1 MGPGRDPEAWT
12 LAGHGLR
19 LAAVA
24 DGPGARQTL
33 AEILAAA
40 LLGQELPWALER
52 TSLGCPVLRCSRR
65 GAPDAH
71 ISFSRRPGL
80 LWGAVCALPL
90 GLDAAGAEEF
100 GPDYPRE
107 RVFAAG
113 ELELARP
120 LCSSEGVAMAL
131 LWTLQEAAAK
141 ALGTGFNR
149 LEPCDILAK
158 RLRPGGRGVDGAAR
172 TPAGLLPV
180 RAERRDGY
188 WLAAALWSGGPE
200 DTDV

>member
-1 MGPGRDPEAWT
+1 MVPGRAPESWT

-19 LAAVA
+19 LDSLP
-24 DGPGARQTL
+24 DGPGARRML
-33 AEILAAA
+33 AETLAAA
-40 LLGQELPWALER
+40 LLGQELPWSLER
-52 TSLGCPVLRCSRR
+52 TVLGCPLLKSPAR
-65 GAPDAH
+65 GAPDMH

-80 LWGAVCALPL
+80 LWAAVCALPL
-90 GLDAAGAEEF
+90 GLDAAGDEEF

-120 LCSSEGVAMAL
+120 LCASAEEAMAL
-131 LWTLQEAAAK
+131 LWTLKEAAAK

-149 LEPCDILAK
+149 LEPCDIIAK
-158 RLRPGGRGVDGAAR
+158 ELRPAGRGVDGAAR

-180 RAERRDGY
+180 RADRRDGY
-188 WLAAALWSGGPE
+188 WLAAALWPGGPE

>member
-12 LAGHGLR
+12 LAGHGLW
-19 LAAVA
+19 LAAAA
-24 DGPGARQTL
+24 DGPGARQSL
-33 AEILAAA
+33 AEILSTA
-40 LLGQELPWALER
+40 LLGQELPWILEH
-52 TSLGCPVLRCSRR
+52 TSLGCPMLRCPRR
-65 GAPDAH
+65 GAPEAH

-80 LWGAVCALPL
+80 LWAAVCALPL

-100 GPDYPRE
+100 GPDYPKE

-120 LCSSEGVAMAL
+120 LCSSAEEAMAL
-131 LWTLQEAAAK
+131 LWTLKEAAAK

-149 LEPCDILAK
+149 LEPCDIIAK
-158 RLRPGGRGVDGAAR
+158 ELRPAGRGVEGAAR

-180 RAERRDGY
+180 RAGQEKNCNTPCPHVD
-188 WLAAALWSGGPE
+188 
-200 DTDV
+200 